1 MMKGLSAVLMSLGLV
16 VVGLLLPNLS
26 HAQTDEQP
34 TPPML
39 FMPNAFTPSGDN
51 LNDLYVIYAH
61 GIRRVE
67 FSVYDRYHTEHYVF
81 EGPPDRL
88 AWDGNNAN
96 GYHCPEGV
104 YVYIIRAYP
113 TDESLEPIDRSGT
126 ITLVR

>member
-1 MMKGLSAVLMSLGLV
+1 MMEGLYVVLVWLMLLFM
-16 VVGLLLPNLS
+16 GLLLPGVS
-26 HAQTDEQP
+26 YAQTVEKQK
-34 TPPML
+34 PPML
-39 FMPNAFTPSGDN
+39 FMPTAFTPYGDN

-61 GIRRVE
+61 GIQRVA
-67 FSVYDRYHTEHYVF
+67 FSVYDRYHTQHYVF

-113 TDESLEPIDRSGT
+113 TDDSLEPIDRSGT